1 MKTALRI
8 TQCLF
13 FKKKAKYKML
23 VFIFEIIFCMMIE
36 DGTFVD
42 CKVGTGKGSLF
53 LFIDAFL
60 LKYFV
65 LLLIVLYK
73 LCSRFQMDSSNTISM
88 LCIFC
93 SAFDLCSQNLHLVE
107 N

>member
-1 MKTALRI
+1 
-8 TQCLF
+8 
-13 FKKKAKYKML
+13 
-23 VFIFEIIFCMMIE
+23 MMIE

-42 CKVGTGKGSLF
+42 CKGGTGKGSLF
-53 LFIDAFL
+53 LFIVAFL

-73 LCSRFQMDSSNTISM
+73 LCSRFQMDGSNTILM
-88 LCIFC
+88 PCIFC
-93 SAFDLCSQNLHLVE
+93 LALDLCSRNLHLVE